1 MATKKRVTQYQYEP
15 PITPRHWSG
24 DELNYAVK
32 LSQTLDDIYNKYS
45 SLRTALKE
53 KGEGEGGGI
62 AVETDPTVPAWAKE
76 ENPPSYTK
84 SDVGLANVA
93 NERQYSAS
101 NPPPYPVK
109 SVNGKTG
116 DVVIEL
122 PDGGITE
129 ETDPTVPDWAKQ
141 PNKPSYSKSDVG
153 LGKVAN
159 VLQYSASNPPPYPV
173 TSVNG
178 QIGDVTVEAG
188 NTSDPYPVG
197 AIYISTSST
206 SPASLFGGTWERIKD
221 RFLLAAGSTYT
232 AGKTGGAATH
242 KLTESEMPSHYHT
255 IYQQNSSGDN
265 SIGLWD
271 TYVKSSYQVLD
282 QKYDSSQNI
291 KAYAYG
297 TGAKGG
303 NAAHNNMPPYLT
315 VYVWKRVS

>member
-1 MATKKRVTQYQYEP
+1 MYMELPKLRLPNLNASGLQTGDKFNLLGDYLLTMERNLRFVLSHLEEDNFSEGLKLTGGGVTSINGQ
-15 PITPRHWSG
+15 TG
-24 DELNYAVK
+24 DV
-32 LSQTLDDIYNKYS
+32 TLETGGS
-45 SLRTALKE
+45 
-53 KGEGEGGGI
+53 GGI
-62 AVETDPTVPAWAKE
+62 AEEQDPTVGDWAKQ
-76 ENPPSYTK
+76 ENPPTYSK
-84 SDVGLANVA
+84 ADVGLGNVA
-93 NERQYSAS
+93 NERQYSA
-101 NPPPYPVK
+101 N
-109 SVNGKTG
+109 
-116 DVVIEL
+116 
-122 PDGGITE
+122 
-129 ETDPTVPDWAKQ
+129 
-141 PNKPSYSKSDVG
+141 
-153 LGKVAN
+153 
-159 VLQYSASNPPPYPV
+159 NPPPYPV

-178 QIGDVTVEAG
+178 QTGAVTVEAG

-206 SPASLFGGTWERIKD
+206 SPASLFGGTWEQIKD

-271 TYVKSSYQVLD
+271 TYVKSNYPVLD

-297 TGAKGG
+297 TGTKGG
-303 NAAHNNMPPYLT
+303 SAAHNNMPPYLT

>member
-45 SLRTALKE
+45 ALREALKE
-53 KGEGEGGGI
+53 KGEGGGGGI

-84 SDVGLANVA
+84 SDVGLSNVA

-116 DVVIEL
+116 NVVIEL
-122 PDGGITE
+122 PDSGITE
-129 ETDPTVPDWAKQ
+129 EVDPTVPNWAKAAS
-141 PNKPSYSKSDVG
+141 KPSYTKSEVG
-153 LGKVAN
+153 LGNVVN

-178 QIGDVTVEAG
+178 QTGDVTVETG
-188 NTSDPYPVG
+188 NASDPYPVG
-197 AIYISTSST
+197 AIYISTKKT
-206 SPASLFGGTWERIKD
+206 SPASLFGGTWERIMD
-221 RFLLAAGSTYT
+221 RFLLGAGTTYA
-232 AGKTGGAATH
+232 AGKTGGSATH
-242 KLTESEMPSHYHT
+242 ALTVDEIPSHYHDFAVKNT
-255 IYQQNSSGDN
+255 SGN
-265 SIGLWD
+265 TTLGLWD
-271 TYVKSSYQVLD
+271 SYFTNSSYIDQV
-282 QKYDSSQNI
+282 YDSSQNI
-291 KAYAYG
+291 KANTYG
-297 TGAKGG
+297 TRTTGG
-303 NAAHNNMPPYLT
+303 GAAHNNMPPYLT
-315 VYVWKRVS
+315 VYIWKRVA

>member
-1 MATKKRVTQYQYEP
+1 MYMEMPKLRLPNLNA
-15 PITPRHWSG
+15 SG
-24 DELNYAVK
+24 LQDDEKFNLLSDYLLTMDRNLRFVLSHLEEDNFSEGVAK
-32 LSQTLDDIYNKYS
+32 SFASQTDDTQS
-45 SLRTALKE
+45 SA
-53 KGEGEGGGI
+53 G
-62 AVETDPTVPAWAKE
+62 
-76 ENPPSYTK
+76 K
-84 SDVGLANVA
+84 SAEV
-93 NERQYSAS
+93 
-101 NPPPYPVK
+101 
-109 SVNGKTG
+109 
-116 DVVIEL
+116 
-122 PDGGITE
+122 
-129 ETDPTVPDWAKQ
+129 DPTVPDWAKQ
-141 PNKPSYSKSDVG
+141 ENPPTYTANDVG
-153 LGKVAN
+153 LGN
-159 VLQYSASNPPPYPV
+159 VVNERQYSENNQPPYPV
-173 TSVNG
+173 VSVNG
-178 QIGDVTVEAG
+178 QTGEVSIDIPEMPEST
-188 NTSDPYPVG
+188 DPYPVG

-206 SPASLFGGTWERIKD
+206 SPASLFGGTWEQIKD

-242 KLTESEMPSHYHT
+242 ELTESEMPSHYHT